1 MIGILTAASNP
12 FTSYYCNSIDPKYLS
27 SIGLIID
34 SKEISSRDIEI
45 IHDRTANLFKKTT
58 DQISPLLNDFGFVLK
73 NTPHLCSK
81 LNSFVSSNNIKV
93 LISIGTPRKIS
104 KELIDAIPQGI
115 INIHPGYL
123 PHFRGCSAV
132 EWSLLEGFPITNTL
146 HYMSEDYDSGDIIGI
161 YRVNINP
168 LDDYWQ
174 IRQKVHLHS
183 FKIFS

>member
-1 MIGILTAASNP
+1 M
-12 FTSYYCNSIDPKYLS
+12 
-27 SIGLIID
+27 
-34 SKEISSRDIEI
+34 
-45 IHDRTANLFKKTT
+45 
-58 DQISPLLNDFGFVLK
+58 
-73 NTPHLCSK
+73 
-81 LNSFVSSNNIKV
+81 
-93 LISIGTPRKIS
+93 ISIGTPRKIS

-168 LDDYWQ
+168 
-174 IRQKVHLHS
+174 
-183 FKIFS
+183 